1 MVQSFN
7 DYFVSVF
14 TSEDVSSIPEPVPM
28 MTESTEECHDILFTE
43 QDVVV
48 SLSRLREDKA
58 AGADELSP
66 RFLLQI
72 NHNISYPLY
81 LLFRKSLD
89 TGIVPDDWKCA
100 NICPVFKKGS
110 RNKVENYRPVSLTTV
125 VKFARCLSQ

>member
-1 MVQSFN
+1 MVQSFT

-14 TSEDVSSIPEPVPM
+14 TSEDVSSIPEPVT
-28 MTESTEECHDILFTE
+28 TESTEECHDILFTE
-43 QDVVV
+43 QDVVDA
-48 SLSRLREDKA
+48 LSRLREDKA

-100 NICPVFKKGS
+100 NISPVFKKA
-110 RNKVENYRPVSLTTV
+110 VEI
-125 VKFARCLSQ
+125 K

>member
-1 MVQSFN
+1 M
-7 DYFVSVF
+7 
-14 TSEDVSSIPEPVPM
+14 T
-28 MTESTEECHDILFTE
+28 TESTEECHDILFTE

-66 RFLLQI
+66 HFLLQI

-89 TGIVPDDWKCA
+89 MGIVPDDWKCA
-100 NICPVFKKGS
+100 NISPVFKKGS
-110 RNKVENYRPVSLTTV
+110 RNKVENYRPVSDPTIEEWSSCRCRRHNCRTSERCR
-125 VKFARCLSQ
+125 KASQRSFA